1 MVSSTL
7 RLQFTPGKDPV
18 PILQEAGFSVCVYI
32 YIYIYNLGIFLSIT
46 ENIPTED
53 RKCIHKSK
61 PIFISWYRIDDG
73 LGIIPK
79 FNYKPQGFERLSRYT
94 RMLYFVSVNRSLP
107 MLCVPQ
113 SVHSIMKTA
122 LPSKLVQAAM
132 HRTCTERYQIKI
144 SNGTQ
149 ITLSF
154 VSMVLFR

>member
-7 RLQFTPGKDPV
+7 QLQFTPGKDPV

-32 YIYIYNLGIFLSIT
+32 YIYIYIYISLYSEYLGIFLSVT
-46 ENIPTED
+46 ENIATED
-53 RKCIHKSK
+53 RKCILKSK
-61 PIFISWYRIDDG
+61 PIFISWHRIDDG

-132 HRTCTERYQIKI
+132 HQTCTERYQIKI
-144 SNGTQ
+144 SMEHR
-149 ITLSF
+149 LP
-154 VSMVLFR
+154 